1 MHTFSG
7 VWPALVT
14 PFTADDTVNVSVLR
28 ELVDYLIGKKVS
40 GFYVCGTTGEG
51 IYMSI
56 AERKLVAETV
66 LHQVNGR
73 VPVIAHVGCVAAGD
87 AAELARHARQAGADG
102 VSSVLPPLYRTTQ
115 SLYDYYAKIADAAPD
130 LPLLTYIFGGPVDA
144 VGLMR
149 ELMKIPN
156 VAGAKY
162 TGPNMYEFRSIV
174 ELRRDNWT
182 VFSGMDEQCLF
193 AAMFGSS
200 GNIGSTLNFMPGVYR
215 KIHEC
220 CKNGDLERG
229 RDLQLQANKVTKV
242 AISFGYSGALKEI
255 MRILGFDC
263 GKPRLPNLPLPA
275 EKRDALRD
283 KLQAAGFSELA
294 DM

>member
-1 MHTFSG
+1 MRTFSG

-14 PFTADDTVNVSVLR
+14 PFTANDTVNVSVLR

-51 IYMSI
+51 IYMSM

-87 AAELARHARQAGADG
+87 AAELARHSRQAGADG

-115 SLYDYYAKIADAAPD
+115 SLYAYYSKIAAAAPD

-144 VGLMR
+144 VALMR

-174 ELRRDNWT
+174 ELRNDNWT

-215 KIHEC
+215 EIREC

-229 RDLQLQANKVTKV
+229 SQLQLQANKVTKV
-242 AISFGYSGALKEI
+242 AISFGYPGALKEI
-255 MRILGFDC
+255 MKILGFDC

-275 EKRDALRD
+275 ERRDALRD
-283 KLQAAGFSELA
+283 ELQAAGFSKMA
-294 DM
+294 NM